1 MAKTRSEK
9 RIRAVFS
16 SRQWTDVTSHLG
28 GGVDFLGTFT
38 KPKNTMVKEHFM
50 KIIFE
55 ECQSEDPN
63 GGIDIFFEFFTL
75 KLF

>member
-1 MAKTRSEK
+1 MGRGG
-9 RIRAVFS
+9 
-16 SRQWTDVTSHLG
+16 G

-75 KLF
+75 KLFLE

>member
-1 MAKTRSEK
+1 MR
-9 RIRAVFS
+9 RGG
-16 SRQWTDVTSHLG
+16 G